1 MNATEIL
8 SKVKTL
14 LGVDPSNLEVKAE
27 AVTLEELT
35 LENGTTLTA
44 EKFEAG
50 EEVFIQTEDEKVPM
64 PIGEYELE
72 DNRILIVKTEG
83 MIEEIKNSEE
93 VVEETVEQTV
103 EDTNLEEAPVQEEE
117 KSEMNYA
124 TKDELTAL
132 AESVE
137 EVKGQIK
144 ELIDAI
150 SGDKEKE
157 EMSQQQE
164 ELSKPAAEGIKH
176 SPENVQEK
184 LGARFAINSNQ
195 NTTYGRV
202 LQAISNN
209 N

>member
-1 MNATEIL
+1 MKATEIL

-14 LGVDPSNLEVKAE
+14 LGVEPSDLDVQLEQIS
-27 AVTLEELT
+27 LEEIT
-35 LENGTTLTA
+35 LENGAILTA

-50 EEVFIQTEDEKVPM
+50 EEVFIKTEDQNVPL
-64 PIGEYELE
+64 PIGEYELS
-72 DNRILIVKTEG
+72 DNKVLIVKTEG

-137 EVKGQIK
+137 EVKEQIK
-144 ELIDAI
+144 GLIDAI

>member
-103 EDTNLEEAPVQEEE
+103 EDTNLEEAPVQAEE

>member
-14 LGVDPSNLEVKAE
+14 LGVEPSDLDVQLEQIS
-27 AVTLEELT
+27 LEEIT
-35 LENGTTLTA
+35 LENGTVLTA

-50 EEVFIQTEDEKVPM
+50 EEVFIKTEDENVPL
-64 PIGEYELE
+64 PVGEYELS
-72 DNRILIVKTEG
+72 DNRILIIKTEG
-83 MIEEIKNSEE
+83 MIENIKNSDE
-93 VVEETVEQTV
+93 VVEETAELAA

-176 SPENVQEK
+176 SPENVEEK
-184 LGARFAINSNQ
+184 LGARFAVNSNQ

>member
-14 LGVDPSNLEVKAE
+14 LGVDPSNLDVQLEQIS
-27 AVTLEELT
+27 LEEIT
-35 LENGTTLTA
+35 LENGAVLTA
-44 EKFEAG
+44 DKFEAG
-50 EEVFIQTEDEKVPM
+50 QEVFIKTEDENVPL
-64 PIGEYELE
+64 PVGEYELS
-72 DNRILIVKTEG
+72 DNQVLIVKTEG
-83 MIEEIKNSEE
+83 MIEDIKNSEE
-93 VVEETVEQTV
+93 VVEEVQETAS
-103 EDTNLEEAPVQEEE
+103 EDTNLEEAPVQEEKE
-117 KSEMNYA
+117 EMNYA
-124 TKDELTAL
+124 TKEELTAL

-137 EVKGQIK
+137 EVKESLK
-144 ELIDAI
+144 NLIDKM
-150 SGDKEKE
+150 GHGEEKE

-184 LGARFAINSNQ
+184 LGARFAVNSNQ

>member
-14 LGVDPSNLEVKAE
+14 LGVEPSDLDVQLEQIS
-27 AVTLEELT
+27 LEEIT
-35 LENGTTLTA
+35 LENGTVLTA
-44 EKFEAG
+44 DKFESG
-50 EEVFIQTEDEKVPM
+50 SEVFIKTEDQNVPL
-64 PIGEYELE
+64 PIGEYELS

-83 MIEEIKNSEE
+83 MIEDIKNSDE
-93 VVEETVEQTV
+93 VVEETAAAV

-137 EVKGQIK
+137 EVKEQIK
-144 ELIDAI
+144 GLIDAI

-176 SPENVQEK
+176 SPENVEEK
-184 LGARFAINSNQ
+184 LGARFAVNSNQ

>member
-14 LGVDPSNLEVKAE
+14 LGVEPSDLDVQLEQIS
-27 AVTLEELT
+27 LEEIT
-35 LENGTTLTA
+35 LENGTVLTA

-50 EEVFIQTEDEKVPM
+50 EEVFIKTEDENVPL
-64 PIGEYELE
+64 PIGEYELS

-83 MIEEIKNSEE
+83 MIENIKNSDE
-93 VVEETVEQTV
+93 VVEETAELAA

-124 TKDELTAL
+124 TKEELTAL

-176 SPENVQEK
+176 SPENVEEK
-184 LGARFAINSNQ
+184 LGVRFAVNSNQ

>member
-14 LGVDPSNLEVKAE
+14 LGVDPNNVDIKLEQIS
-27 AVTLEELT
+27 LEEIT
-35 LENGTTLTA
+35 LENGTVLTA
-44 EKFEAG
+44 DKFESG
-50 EEVFIQTEDEKVPM
+50 SEVFIKTEDQNVPL
-64 PIGEYELE
+64 PVGEYELS

-83 MIEEIKNSEE
+83 MIEDIKNSEE
-93 VVEETVEQTV
+93 VVEETAAAV

-117 KSEMNYA
+117 KSEMGYA
-124 TKDELTAL
+124 TKEELTAL

-137 EVKGQIK
+137 EVKGQLK
-144 ELIDAI
+144 EIIDAMVE
-150 SGDKEKE
+150 KKEEKE
-157 EMSQQQE
+157 EMSQQE
-164 ELSKPAAEGIKH
+164 ELCKPAAEGIKH

-184 LGARFAINSNQ
+184 LGAKFAVNSNL

-202 LQAISNN
+202 LNAISNN

>member
-14 LGVDPSNLEVKAE
+14 LGVEPSGLDVQLEQIS
-27 AVTLEELT
+27 LEEIT
-35 LENGTTLTA
+35 LENGTVLTA

-50 EEVFIQTEDEKVPM
+50 QEVFIKTEDENVPL
-64 PIGEYELE
+64 PIGEYELS

-83 MIEEIKNSEE
+83 MIENIKNSDE
-93 VVEETVEQTV
+93 VVEETAAAAK
-103 EDTNLEEAPVQEEE
+103 DTNLEEAPVQEEE

-124 TKDELTAL
+124 TKEELTAL

-137 EVKGQIK
+137 EVK
-144 ELIDAI
+144 ESLRNLIDKM
-150 SGDKEKE
+150 GEDKEKE

-176 SPENVQEK
+176 SPENVEEK
-184 LGARFAINSNQ
+184 LGARFAVNSNQ

>member
-14 LGVDPSNLEVKAE
+14 LGVEPSDLDVQLEQIS
-27 AVTLEELT
+27 LEEIT
-35 LENGTTLTA
+35 LENGTVLTA

-50 EEVFIQTEDEKVPM
+50 EEVFIKTEDENVPL
-64 PIGEYELE
+64 PIGEYELS

-83 MIEEIKNSEE
+83 MIENIKNSDE
-93 VVEETVEQTV
+93 VVEETAELAA

-117 KSEMNYA
+117 KELNYA

-137 EVKGQIK
+137 EVKEQIK
-144 ELIDAI
+144 GLIDTI

-176 SPENVQEK
+176 SPENVEEK
-184 LGARFAINSNQ
+184 LGVRFAVNSNQ

>member
-1 MNATEIL
+1 MKATEIL

-14 LGVDPSNLEVKAE
+14 LGVEPSDLDVQLEQIS
-27 AVTLEELT
+27 LEEIT
-35 LENGTTLTA
+35 LENGAILTA

-50 EEVFIQTEDEKVPM
+50 EEVFIKTEDQNVPL
-64 PIGEYELE
+64 PIGEYELS
-72 DNRILIVKTEG
+72 DNKVLIVKTEG

>member
-1 MNATEIL
+1 MKATEIL

-14 LGVDPSNLEVKAE
+14 LGVEPSDLDVQLEQIS
-27 AVTLEELT
+27 LEEIT
-35 LENGTTLTA
+35 LENGAILTA

-50 EEVFIQTEDEKVPM
+50 EEVFIKTEDQNVPL
-64 PIGEYELE
+64 PIGEYELS
-72 DNRILIVKTEG
+72 DNKVLIVKTEG

-103 EDTNLEEAPVQEEE
+103 EDTNLEEAPVQAEE

>member
-14 LGVDPSNLEVKAE
+14 LGVEPSDLDVQLEQIS
-27 AVTLEELT
+27 LEEIT
-35 LENGTTLTA
+35 LENGTVLTA
-44 EKFEAG
+44 DKFESG
-50 EEVFIQTEDEKVPM
+50 SEVFIKTEDQNVPL
-64 PIGEYELE
+64 PIGEYELS

-83 MIEEIKNSEE
+83 MIEDIKNSEE
-93 VVEETVEQTV
+93 VVEETAAAV

-176 SPENVQEK
+176 SPENVEEK
-184 LGARFAINSNQ
+184 LGARFAVNSNQ

>member
-14 LGVDPSNLEVKAE
+14 LGVDPNNVDIKLEQIS
-27 AVTLEELT
+27 LEEIT
-35 LENGTTLTA
+35 LENGTVLTA
-44 EKFEAG
+44 DKFESG
-50 EEVFIQTEDEKVPM
+50 SEVFIKTEDQNVPL
-64 PIGEYELE
+64 PVGEYELTE
-72 DNRILIVKTEG
+72 NRILIVKTEG
-83 MIEEIKNSEE
+83 MIEDIKNSEE
-93 VVEETVEQTV
+93 VVEETAAAV

-117 KSEMNYA
+117 KSEMGYA
-124 TKDELTAL
+124 TKEELTAL

-137 EVKGQIK
+137 EVKEQIK
-144 ELIDAI
+144 GLIDAI
-150 SGDKEKE
+150 SSDKEKE
-157 EMSQQQE
+157 EMSQQE

-176 SPENVQEK
+176 SPENVEEK
-184 LGARFAINSNQ
+184 LGAKFAVNSNQ

>member
-14 LGVDPSNLEVKAE
+14 LGVEPSDLDVQLEQIS
-27 AVTLEELT
+27 LEEIT
-35 LENGTTLTA
+35 LENGTVLTA
-44 EKFEAG
+44 DKFESG
-50 EEVFIQTEDEKVPM
+50 SEVFIKTEDQNVPL
-64 PIGEYELE
+64 PVGEYELS
-72 DNRILIVKTEG
+72 DNRILIIKTEG
-83 MIEEIKNSEE
+83 MIEDIKNSEE
-93 VVEETVEQTV
+93 VVEETAAAV

-124 TKDELTAL
+124 TKEELTAL

-137 EVKGQIK
+137 EVK
-144 ELIDAI
+144 ESLRNLIDKM
-150 SGDKEKE
+150 GHDKEKD

-176 SPENVQEK
+176 SPENVEEK
-184 LGARFAINSNQ
+184 LGARFAVNSNQ

>member
-14 LGVDPSNLEVKAE
+14 LGVEPSDLDVQLEQIS
-27 AVTLEELT
+27 LEEIT
-35 LENGTTLTA
+35 LENGTVLTA
-44 EKFEAG
+44 DKFESG
-50 EEVFIQTEDEKVPM
+50 SEVFIKTEDQNVPL
-64 PIGEYELE
+64 PIGEYELS

-83 MIEEIKNSEE
+83 MIEDIKNSDE
-93 VVEETVEQTV
+93 VVEETAELAA

-117 KSEMNYA
+117 KELNYA

-176 SPENVQEK
+176 SPENVEEK

>member
-14 LGVDPSNLEVKAE
+14 LGVDPSNVDVKLEQIS
-27 AVTLEELT
+27 LEEIA
-35 LENGTTLTA
+35 LENGTILSA

-50 EEVFIQTEDEKVPM
+50 EEVFIKTEDENVPL
-64 PIGEYELE
+64 PIGEYELS

-83 MIEEIKNSEE
+83 MIENIKNSEE
-93 VVEETVEQTV
+93 VVDEVQETVS

-117 KSEMNYA
+117 KEEMNYA
-124 TKDELTAL
+124 TKEELTAL

>member
-14 LGVDPSNLEVKAE
+14 LGVDASNVDIKLEQVS
-27 AVTLEELT
+27 LEELA
-35 LENGTTLTA
+35 LENGTILSA
-44 EKFEAG
+44 EKFESG
-50 EEVFIQTEDEKVPM
+50 NEVFIKTEDDNVPLPM
-64 PIGEYELE
+64 GEYELS

-83 MIEEIKNSEE
+83 MIEDIKNSEE
-93 VVEETVEQTV
+93 VVEETADAV

-124 TKDELTAL
+124 TKEELTAL

-137 EVKGQIK
+137 EVKGQLQTII
-144 ELIDAI
+144 ESI
-150 SGDKEKE
+150 GDKKEEKE
-157 EMSQQQE
+157 EMAQQE
-164 ELSKPAAEGIKH
+164 QLSKPAAEGIKH
-176 SPENVQEK
+176 SPENVESK
-184 LGARFAINSNQ
+184 MGARFAVNSNQ

-202 LQAISNN
+202 LNAISNN

>member
-14 LGVDPSNLEVKAE
+14 LGVDPSNVDVKLEQIS
-27 AVTLEELT
+27 LEEIA
-35 LENGTTLTA
+35 LENGTVLSA
-44 EKFEAG
+44 EKFETG
-50 EEVFIQTEDEKVPM
+50 NEVFIKTEDENVPL
-64 PIGEYELE
+64 PVGEYELS

-83 MIEEIKNSEE
+83 MIEDIKNSEE
-93 VVEETVEQTV
+93 VVEEVQEPV
-103 EDTNLEEAPVQEEE
+103 SEDTNLEEAPVQEEE
-117 KSEMNYA
+117 KKEMNYA
-124 TKDELTAL
+124 TKEELTAL

-157 EMSQQQE
+157 EVSEQQE

>member
-14 LGVDPSNLEVKAE
+14 LGVEPSDLDVQLEQIS
-27 AVTLEELT
+27 LEEIT
-35 LENGTTLTA
+35 LENGTVLTA

-50 EEVFIQTEDEKVPM
+50 EEVFIKTEDENVPL
-64 PIGEYELE
+64 PIGEYELS

-83 MIEEIKNSEE
+83 MIENIKNSDE
-93 VVEETVEQTV
+93 VVEETAELAA
-103 EDTNLEEAPVQEEE
+103 EDTNLEEAPVQAEE

-137 EVKGQIK
+137 EVKEQIK
-144 ELIDAI
+144 GLIDAI

-176 SPENVQEK
+176 SPENVEEK
-184 LGARFAINSNQ
+184 LGVRFAVNSNQ

>member
-14 LGVDPSNLEVKAE
+14 LGVEPSDLDVQLEQIS
-27 AVTLEELT
+27 LEEIT
-35 LENGTTLTA
+35 LENGTVLTA
-44 EKFEAG
+44 DKFESG
-50 EEVFIQTEDEKVPM
+50 SEVFIKTEDQNVPL
-64 PIGEYELE
+64 PIGEYELS

-83 MIEEIKNSEE
+83 MIEDIKNSEE
-93 VVEETVEQTV
+93 VVEETAAAV

-124 TKDELTAL
+124 TKEELTAL

-137 EVKGQIK
+137 EVK
-144 ELIDAI
+144 ESLRNLIDKM
-150 SGDKEKE
+150 GEDKEKE

-176 SPENVQEK
+176 SPENVEEK
-184 LGARFAINSNQ
+184 LGARFAVNSNQ

>member
-14 LGVDPSNLEVKAE
+14 LGVDPNNVDVKLEQIS
-27 AVTLEELT
+27 LEEIT
-35 LENGTTLTA
+35 LENGTVLTA
-44 EKFEAG
+44 DKFESG
-50 EEVFIQTEDEKVPM
+50 SEVFIKTEDQNVPL
-64 PIGEYELE
+64 PIGEYELS

-83 MIEEIKNSEE
+83 MIEDIKNSEE
-93 VVEETVEQTV
+93 VVDETAAAV

-117 KSEMNYA
+117 KSEMGYA
-124 TKDELTAL
+124 TKEELTAL

-137 EVKGQIK
+137 EVKEQIK
-144 ELIDAI
+144 GLIDAI

-157 EMSQQQE
+157 EMSQQE
-164 ELSKPAAEGIKH
+164 ELSQPAAEGIKH
-176 SPENVQEK
+176 SPENIEEK
-184 LGARFAINSNQ
+184 LGARFAVNSNQ

>member
-14 LGVDPSNLEVKAE
+14 LGVDPNNVDVKLEQIS
-27 AVTLEELT
+27 LEEIT
-35 LENGTTLTA
+35 LENGTVLTA
-44 EKFEAG
+44 DKFESG
-50 EEVFIQTEDEKVPM
+50 SEVFIKTEDQNVPL
-64 PIGEYELE
+64 PIGEYELS

-83 MIEEIKNSEE
+83 MIEDIKNSEE
-93 VVEETVEQTV
+93 VVDETAAAV

-117 KSEMNYA
+117 KSEMGYA
-124 TKDELTAL
+124 TKEELTAL

-137 EVKGQIK
+137 EVKGQLK
-144 ELIDAI
+144 EIIDAMV
-150 SGDKEKE
+150 DKKEEKE
-157 EMSQQQE
+157 EMSQQE
-164 ELSKPAAEGIKH
+164 ELSQPAAEGIKH
-176 SPENVQEK
+176 SPENIEEK
-184 LGARFAINSNQ
+184 LGAKFAVNSNQ